1 MVEERAR
8 ACMVDE
14 REQENGTSPSPG
26 IALQWPCTCSHS
38 SLRRGRSGTG
48 EGPGARVEVEGERR
62 CVRYAHMKEG
72 KCPLPCRL
80 YKVRKPLIHSNTTG
94 WRAEKRGQEGSGKWP

>member
-8 ACMVDE
+8 ACMADE
-14 REQENGTSPSPG
+14 REQENGRGTSPPPG

-38 SLRRGRSGTG
+38 NLRRGRSGTG
-48 EGPGARVEVEGERR
+48 EDPGAIVEIGGERR

-72 KCPLPCRL
+72 KCPLPTL
-80 YKVRKPLIHSNTTG
+80 V
-94 WRAEKRGQEGSGKWP
+94 